1 MANTDRRIPT
11 VAAIAFAGLVA
22 VGASGAFAD
31 KDNSASGPLRCEI
44 RGRVQGNTIF
54 IEPVVRSDEGV
65 SGSYSIT
72 VSGGGAG
79 GSSNIRQG
87 GEFTALPGHPT
98 ALGQI
103 SLSAAD
109 ASYDVKL
116 KVAAAG
122 TSATCTKQV
131 PSEI

>member
-1 MANTDRRIPT
+1 M
-11 VAAIAFAGLVA
+11 
-22 VGASGAFAD
+22 
-31 KDNSASGPLRCEI
+31 
-44 RGRVQGNTIF
+44 
-54 IEPVVRSDEGV
+54 

>member
-54 IEPVVRSDEGV
+54 IEPVVRSD
-65 SGSYSIT
+65 
-72 VSGGGAG
+72 
-79 GSSNIRQG
+79 
-87 GEFTALPGHPT
+87 
-98 ALGQI
+98 
-103 SLSAAD
+103 
-109 ASYDVKL
+109 
-116 KVAAAG
+116 
-122 TSATCTKQV
+122 
-131 PSEI
+131 